1 MYSRK
6 GQAALDFLMT
16 YGWAILLV
24 VLVAAALFVLGVF
37 NVGSFVGSK
46 AVGFTEVAVPAFRVA
61 SDGTLTMKLQNQV
74 GSPITID
81 AINATYGTASV
92 ATGAPPAANIGVGA
106 TSDVITVGTFSGFN
120 SGDSYAITV
129 KISYTDRTTGF
140 AYTKSGTLNGV
151 VE

>member
-1 MYSRK
+1 
-6 GQAALDFLMT
+6 MT

-46 AVGFTEVAVPAFRVA
+46 AVGFTEIAVPAFRIA
-61 SDGTLTMKLQNQV
+61 SDGALTLKLQNQA
-74 GSPITID
+74 GSPITVNT
-81 AINATYGTASV
+81 INASYGTESV
-92 ATGAPPAANIGVGA
+92 ATTTLPAANIGVGA
-106 TSDVITVGTFSGFN
+106 TSDTITVGTFTGFN
-120 SGDSYAITV
+120 SGDSYAVTL

-140 AYTKSGTLNGV
+140 SYTESGTLNGV